1 VGALLPSA
9 AQGAAGDLDATFSGD
24 GKQRTDFGFGAA
36 GALATV
42 RQPDGKIVAV
52 GEVSSSDA
60 SDFALARY
68 NPDGSL
74 DASFSGDG
82 RQTTNLGGNDGANA
96 VALQSNGKIIVAGS
110 DGDNFALARYNA
122 NGSLDTTFSGD
133 GRQTTDFGAFF
144 ERANGVALQSD
155 GKIVA
160 VGGGGG
166 DFALARYNP
175 NGSLDPT
182 FSGDG
187 RQTTDFGGFDEA
199 TGVGLQ
205 GDGKIVV
212 VGSDGADFSLA
223 RYNPNGTLD
232 TTFSG
237 DGKQTTDGVFFEATG
252 VALRADGKILVGGTT
267 GSDFALARYTPNGS
281 LDTTF
286 SGDGKQTTD
295 FGTDFDKATGVAL
308 QADGKVVAVGFSNGR
323 FALARYTINGLLD
336 TTFSGDGKQTT
347 DFGSGFD
354 EATGVAL
361 QADGR
366 IVAVGFSGFGGGRF
380 ALARYNPNGT
390 LDTTFSGDGK
400 QTTSFPGFDEA
411 TGVAVQGDG
420 KVVAVGGT
428 GADEGCGANDL
439 AIARYTA
446 NGSLDPTFSGDG
458 RQTTDFGESDGA
470 AGVALQGDGKI
481 MVVGRTGGSQCS
493 TSHHDDFA
501 LARYNPNGSLDA
513 TFSGDGKLTTDFG
526 GDFDGAAAVAVQA
539 DGKIVVVGVTDG
551 GGALARYNPNGSL
564 DTAFSAD
571 GKQTADFSANAVA
584 IQANGRIVVL
594 GGGTVA
600 RYNSNGS
607 LDTSFSGDGKQATG
621 FAGFGVAI
629 QADGRIVAVGI
640 DLTAGDFEI
649 ARFNPNGS
657 FDTTFSGD
665 GKQST
670 DFGGFD
676 GARGVA
682 IQADG
687 KIIASG
693 FAGGGPTDSDFALV
707 RFNPNGAL
715 DTSFSGDGRKRMD
728 FGGSDRANAVA
739 LQGAKIVA
747 AGIGFGIGGTR
758 DFALARFLGN

>member
-1 VGALLPSA
+1 
-9 AQGAAGDLDATFSGD
+9 
-24 GKQRTDFGFGAA
+24 
-36 GALATV
+36 
-42 RQPDGKIVAV
+42 
-52 GEVSSSDA
+52 
-60 SDFALARY
+60 
-68 NPDGSL
+68 
-74 DASFSGDG
+74 
-82 RQTTNLGGNDGANA
+82 
-96 VALQSNGKIIVAGS
+96 
-110 DGDNFALARYNA
+110 
-122 NGSLDTTFSGD
+122 
-133 GRQTTDFGAFF
+133 
-144 ERANGVALQSD
+144 
-155 GKIVA
+155 
-160 VGGGGG
+160 
-166 DFALARYNP
+166 
-175 NGSLDPT
+175 
-182 FSGDG
+182 
-187 RQTTDFGGFDEA
+187 
-199 TGVGLQ
+199 
-205 GDGKIVV
+205 
-212 VGSDGADFSLA
+212 
-223 RYNPNGTLD
+223 
-232 TTFSG
+232 
-237 DGKQTTDGVFFEATG
+237 
-252 VALRADGKILVGGTT
+252 
-267 GSDFALARYTPNGS
+267 
-281 LDTTF
+281 
-286 SGDGKQTTD
+286 
-295 FGTDFDKATGVAL
+295 
-308 QADGKVVAVGFSNGR
+308 
-323 FALARYTINGLLD
+323 
-336 TTFSGDGKQTT
+336 
-347 DFGSGFD
+347 
-354 EATGVAL
+354 
-361 QADGR
+361 
-366 IVAVGFSGFGGGRF
+366 
-380 ALARYNPNGT
+380 
-390 LDTTFSGDGK
+390 
-400 QTTSFPGFDEA
+400 
-411 TGVAVQGDG
+411 
-420 KVVAVGGT
+420 
-428 GADEGCGANDL
+428 
-439 AIARYTA
+439 
-446 NGSLDPTFSGDG
+446 
-458 RQTTDFGESDGA
+458 
-470 AGVALQGDGKI
+470 
-481 MVVGRTGGSQCS
+481 
-493 TSHHDDFA
+493 
-501 LARYNPNGSLDA
+501 
-513 TFSGDGKLTTDFG
+513 
-526 GDFDGAAAVAVQA
+526 
-539 DGKIVVVGVTDG
+539 VVGVTDG